1 MKQNT
6 AIITG
11 ASEGIGAA
19 LTKLLIQHDWKVI
32 GLSRNLE
39 KLEYLQ
45 NNLCENK
52 DYLSIYACDV
62 QDFSKLRLKPI
73 TFHSCFISNFVSA
86 APIPSLAP
94 VIIAVFC
101 FIFEF
106 SIL

>member
-19 LTKLLIQHDWKVI
+19 LTKLLIQHEWNVI

-39 KLEYLQ
+39 KLKLLQ
-45 NNLCENK
+45 NNLCDNK

-62 QDFSKLRLKPI
+62 QDFSKLKSITKELSFTELLDTYPKLLKGEYFGRAIVNP
-73 TFHSCFISNFVSA
+73 NK
-86 APIPSLAP
+86 
-94 VIIAVFC
+94 
-101 FIFEF
+101 
-106 SIL
+106 

>member
-19 LTKLLIQHDWKVI
+19 LTKLLIQHEWKVI

-39 KLEYLQ
+39 KLKLLQ

-52 DYLSIYACDV
+52 DSLSITLV
-62 QDFSKLRLKPI
+62 MSK
-73 TFHSCFISNFVSA
+73 TFLN
-86 APIPSLAP
+86 
-94 VIIAVFC
+94 
-101 FIFEF
+101 
-106 SIL
+106 

>member
-32 GLSRNLE
+32 GLSRNIE

-52 DYLSIYACDV
+52 GSLSIYSCDV
-62 QDFSKLRLKPI
+62 QNFSKLK
-73 TFHSCFISNFVSA
+73 S
-86 APIPSLAP
+86 
-94 VIIAVFC
+94 IAKKNNPAD
-101 FIFEF
+101 
-106 SIL
+106 L

>member
-45 NNLCENK
+45 NNLFENK
-52 DYLSIYACDV
+52 DSLSIYACDV
-62 QDFSKLRLKPI
+62 QNFSKLK
-73 TFHSCFISNFVSA
+73 S
-86 APIPSLAP
+86 
-94 VIIAVFC
+94 IAKKK
-101 FIFEF
+101 
-106 SIL
+106 

>member
-39 KLEYLQ
+39 KLKLLQ

-52 DYLSIYACDV
+52 D
-62 QDFSKLRLKPI
+62 
-73 TFHSCFISNFVSA
+73 
-86 APIPSLAP
+86 SLN
-94 VIIAVFC
+94 I
-101 FIFEF
+101 
-106 SIL
+106 